1 MIQQVEFALAAKHRG
16 CHLVTREIIDRL
28 PKPLPKAGLLNLFVK
43 HTSCALSINENA
55 DPDVRSDME
64 KIMNHIVRENEP
76 YYDHVLEGADDMPAH
91 AKSSLFGVSLSIP
104 ITDGRLNLGTWQGI
118 YLCEFRDYGG
128 PRRIVAT
135 IYEIGI
141 VEGCRP
147 MPPTYTNR

>member
-55 DPDVRSDME
+55 NPDVRSDME

-104 ITDGRLNLGTWQGI
+104 IADGRLNLGTWQGI

-135 IYEIGI
+135 IYE
-141 VEGCRP
+141 
-147 MPPTYTNR
+147 

>member
-43 HTSCALSINENA
+43 HTSCALSINEND

-118 YLCEFRDYGG
+118 YLCEFRNYGG

-135 IYEIGI
+135 IYE
-141 VEGCRP
+141 
-147 MPPTYTNR
+147 